1 MSAILNKIESMKCI
15 AIKTTIFHYMTD
27 NINCLVI
34 IIMKNDNNIAAV
46 QFKIKLFH
54 FSTCLKSSLIIF
66 IWTYTVN

>member
-1 MSAILNKIESMKCI
+1 
-15 AIKTTIFHYMTD
+15 
-27 NINCLVI
+27 
-34 IIMKNDNNIAAV
+34 MKNDNNIAAV